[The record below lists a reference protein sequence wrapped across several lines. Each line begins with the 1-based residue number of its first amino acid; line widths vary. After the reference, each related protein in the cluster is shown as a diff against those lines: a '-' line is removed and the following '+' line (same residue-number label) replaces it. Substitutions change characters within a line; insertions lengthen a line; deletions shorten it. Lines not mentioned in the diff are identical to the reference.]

1 MIRIGPLDPHAG
13 FVASDN
19 LRLTENGLRLIRFD
33 LEPRMNSYRLLAEVW
48 IAAELC
54 GETK

>member
-19 LRLTENGLRLIRFD
+19 LRLTENGLRLIRSI
-33 LEPRMNSYRLLAEVW
+33 LNPA
-48 IAAELC
+48 
-54 GETK
+54 